1 MKKKFDCVKMKRDIQ
16 EQLHK
21 ETEGMSLRERFIY
34 LKNKPLNNPQLE
46 KFVER
51 VNQYHKDNNN
61 NIFNFAEPKSEYKTN
76 LK

>member
-21 ETEGMSLRERFIY
+21 ETEGMSLRERVIY
-34 LKNKPLNNPQLE
+34 LKNKPLSPQLQ
-46 KFVER
+46 KTVDR
-51 VNQYHKDNNN
+51 INQYHKDNNN
-61 NIFNFAEPKSEYKTN
+61 NVFNFAEPKSEYKTN